1 MLSRLP
7 TFLRKIMNPDANKSG
22 SVVQDADARPQN
34 AWPGVTRRLLVHD
47 AQMMLCEH
55 RFEADTDLPA
65 HAHPHA
71 QITYLLSGRLRF
83 VMEGREPFD
92 LGPGDSVLV
101 PGGIAH
107 EARAL
112 EPTVVLDV
120 FTPAREDYIGKG

>member
-1 MLSRLP
+1 
-7 TFLRKIMNPDANKSG
+7 MNPDENKFG
-22 SVVQDADARPQN
+22 NVVQNADALPQT
-34 AWPGVTRRLLVHD
+34 AWAGVTRRLLVHD
-47 AQMMLCEH
+47 TQMMLCEH

-83 VMEGREPFD
+83 VMEGREPFE

-101 PGGIAH
+101 PGGLTH
-107 EARAL
+107 EASAL

-120 FTPAREDYIGKG
+120 FTPTREDYL